1 MQLLQKLKKKAR
13 ELKNEVQVL
22 ILAYKDR
29 RTPLLARVLISIT
42 IAYLLSPIDLIPD
55 FIPILG
61 LLDDILIVPALITL
75 SIKLIPS
82 AVLREARERAM
93 IDPAMIRKTNW
104 IFAIVIVC
112 IWILLVI
119 LIFL

>member
-1 MQLLQKLKKKAR
+1 MKTR
-13 ELKNEVQVL
+13 
-22 ILAYKDR
+22 YF
-29 RTPLLARVLISIT
+29 
-42 IAYLLSPIDLIPD
+42 DLIPD

-82 AVLREARERAM
+82 TVLREARETARTN
-93 IDPAMIRKTNW
+93 PEMIRKTNW

-112 IWILLVI
+112 IWLLLVI